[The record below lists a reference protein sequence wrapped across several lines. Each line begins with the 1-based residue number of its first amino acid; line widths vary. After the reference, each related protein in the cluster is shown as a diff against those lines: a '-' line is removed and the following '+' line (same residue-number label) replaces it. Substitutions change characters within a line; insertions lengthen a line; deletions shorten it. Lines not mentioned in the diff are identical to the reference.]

1 MKELTSYLKKPIE
14 RMRMTC
20 CLFLIFLTACSGI
33 AVYNPPTSPSPII
46 NPDPT
51 LTPSPTENP
60 IHTLGQLVVVKG
72 LTIALIQVAYNS
84 DQLQVMFAAKN
95 TGSDVVSPSEVS
107 FSVTTAGGASLKLAP
122 CMVTRVD
129 SQKKLSSA
137 PRFSG
142 NLQPGEILKGTTCWD
157 GAVPQNGNQVGYS
170 PDYIKPAVF
179 WDVSSA
185 GKADVPAVLTSNTF
199 TTPPHA
205 QGESVALKDIT
216 ISFDSVTLSDYLNVY
231 FTIEN
236 RGSST
241 YKFDPPLAASHVS
254 SPLDDSF
261 SFRLSDGSP
270 MGSGI
275 FMNSTCQNVSTSTE
289 VLPGQKKTLHLC
301 FGNYDP
307 VQSIPLGS
315 LVSFIPNADQ
325 GGQVNWLTK

>member
-1 MKELTSYLKKPIE
+1 MLAS
-14 RMRMTC
+14 
-20 CLFLIFLTACSGI
+20 CLFLFLLTACSGTAI
-33 AVYNPPTSPSPII
+33 YNPPIKPSPII
-46 NPDPT
+46 NPGPI

-60 IHTLGQLVVVKG
+60 ILTLGQMIVVKG
-72 LTIALIQVAYNS
+72 LKIALIQVAYNS

-95 TGSDVVSPSEVS
+95 TGSDVVSLSEVS
-107 FSVTTAGGASLKLAP
+107 FSATAPGGVSLKGAY
-122 CMVTRVD
+122 CMATGAD
-129 SQKKLSSA
+129 KQKKLSSA

-157 GAVPQNGNQVGYS
+157 GGVPQNGTQVGYA
-170 PDYIKPAVF
+170 PDLVKPVAF
-179 WDVSSA
+179 WNVSSA

-205 QGESVALKDIT
+205 QGESAALKDIT
-216 ISFDSVTLSDYLNVY
+216 ISFDSVTLSDFLNVY

-236 RGSST
+236 KGSSI

-270 MGSGI
+270 MSSGN
-275 FMNSTCQNVSTSTE
+275 FMNSTCQNVSTSIE

-307 VQSIPLGS
+307 VLSIPSGS
-315 LVSFIPNADQ
+315 LVSFFPSADQ